1 MKYQIIWPFYDRVSK
16 ICEAKGS
23 TVNSDVMTNLN
34 RMQHLY
40 GKMFRPQV
48 KFQIMWITIKI
59 TQFDLWKLAKQW

>member
-1 MKYQIIWPFYDRVSK
+1 MKYQINWPFYDQKSK
-16 ICEAKGS
+16 ISEAKGS

-34 RMQHLY
+34 RMQNLY
-40 GKMFRPQV
+40 GKIFRPQV